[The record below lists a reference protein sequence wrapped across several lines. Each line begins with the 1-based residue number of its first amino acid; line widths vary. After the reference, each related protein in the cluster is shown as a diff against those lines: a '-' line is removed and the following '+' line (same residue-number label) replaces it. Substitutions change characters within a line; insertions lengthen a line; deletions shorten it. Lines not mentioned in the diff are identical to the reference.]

1 MRHRTGGSERAGPS
15 ASPRPL
21 TAATRKYSLPNASNG
36 EHLDRDGDGISCD
49 KPPADFKPHEET
61 ESDTGTG
68 TGTGTESTGNTGSDS
83 KEQGGGT
90 DLAETGGSNATPY
103 IAAGGAAVVLLGGG
117 VMIAAR
123 RRRGDSD

>member
-21 TAATRKYSLPNASNG
+21 TAATRKYSLPSASNG
-36 EHLDRDGDGISCD
+36 EHLDRDGDGIGCD
-49 KPPADFKPHEET
+49 KPPADFEPYEET
-61 ESDTGTG
+61 ESDTGT
-68 TGTGTESTGNTGSDS
+68 ENTGNTGSDS

-123 RRRGDSD
+123 RRRDDTR